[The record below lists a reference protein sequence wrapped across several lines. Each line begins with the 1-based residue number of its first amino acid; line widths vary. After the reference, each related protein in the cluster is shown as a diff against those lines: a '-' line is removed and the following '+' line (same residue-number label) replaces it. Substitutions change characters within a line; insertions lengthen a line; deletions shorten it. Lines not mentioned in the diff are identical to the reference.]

1 MQSSSSGNSVL
12 TNALKTQLALTYKKI
27 ILGDEIIVDTHCNN
41 YSLHHLLIHL
51 AEELQGDA
59 EINISTFSISEEV
72 LNAFTAMREQK
83 LLKSISVCIDKNFA
97 TKATP
102 LLFYAGNAI
111 DELFLVSNHTKIAVI
126 SKSGEPKFLV
136 TGSANLNYNPR
147 WEYYMATSNKYM
159 LQAHLEILEE
169 IKNSGS
175 QWT

>member
-1 MQSSSSGNSVL
+1 MQSNPSGNSIL
-12 TNALKTQLALTYKKI
+12 TAELKSLLGLTYKKI
-27 ILGDEIIVDTHCNN
+27 ILGDEIVVDTHCNI

-59 EINISTFSISEEV
+59 ELNISTFSMSEEV
-72 LNAFTAMREQK
+72 LNAFMAMREQR
-83 LLKSISVCIDKNFA
+83 LLKSISLCIDKNFA

-111 DELFLVSNHTKIAVI
+111 DELYLVSNHTKIAVI
-126 SKSGEPKFLV
+126 SKAGNPKFLIAC
-136 TGSANLNYNPR
+136 SANLNYNPR

-159 LQAHLEILEE
+159 IQAHIQILEE

-175 QWT
+175 QWR